1 MNTGRRMIGWDETLE
16 GGLAPNA
23 TVMSWRGEGG
33 GIEAARQHH
42 DVIMT
47 PDTYL
52 YFNHYQSKDTEEEP
66 EANGGYS
73 PHSTR
78 VWLRTHTF
86 NAPLLTSQKFIKGV
100 QANHWTEYI
109 TTFPQLQYMA
119 LPRWAALCEI
129 QWSQPEKKDY
139 ADFSRT
145 IVAADS
151 FVRCPGI

>member
-1 MNTGRRMIGWDETLE
+1 
-16 GGLAPNA
+16 
-23 TVMSWRGEGG
+23 MSWRGEGG

-73 PHSTR
+73 PLAHVYGYEPIPSM
-78 VWLRTHTF
+78 
-86 NAPLLTSQKFIKGV
+86 LTSDEQKFIKGV

-119 LPRWAALCEI
+119 LPALGGSLRNSVE
-129 QWSQPEKKDY
+129 PTGEE
-139 ADFSRT
+139 RL
-145 IVAADS
+145 
-151 FVRCPGI
+151 R